1 MTEKMRYVGQP
12 LPMQKSVRLT
22 RGMGRYVGDIP
33 HARSHYA
40 CFARSSHAH
49 ARINSVDVREAL
61 SIPGVVAVYTADDIA
76 PLIKSKYWG
85 GFWEDFGRA
94 DYFPLARSKV
104 RFVGEP
110 IAVVIADSRYHAE
123 DGAELV
129 AVEYDPLPAVVDPA
143 DSLNNPPAKLYE
155 NWEDNVYFHDEFS
168 NGDVAKAFT
177 SAAGSIKRTFTSQR
191 HTGTPLETRGI
202 IADWDPGR
210 EQLVLQWNHQDIFV
224 ARAIVATVLGLP
236 QAQIRITA
244 PDNGGGFGVKLPIYP
259 EEIVC
264 CIATML
270 LGRPVRWIQDRRE
283 DLLTTSQHRDLVAD
297 MEIAYDSGG
306 RILALKGR
314 YLSDAGAYGV
324 PARGNSVEGMMV
336 AQDMLGAYDI
346 TNYEYQLD
354 VVLTNK
360 PPLCVYRGVG
370 QPISIFIMERLLD
383 EVAEATGVDR
393 AEVRRINLVKE
404 DQFPYD
410 SATGYVYEQGSYLEC
425 LDRSLKLV
433 GYEHFPA
440 LQRDMRAQGRYV
452 GLGLAV
458 CNEGL
463 ARGAAWYGKRGVPI
477 SGQEGCSLKID
488 PTGRIVAELGTTS
501 QGQGIETTMRQLVA
515 DQLDVDIDM
524 VTVLMGDTAYPY
536 GAGAWASRQA
546 TLGGTAI
553 VQAAEQMRGKLR
565 NIAAIT
571 LECAV
576 DDLSLADGRVFI
588 KGVPSRGM
596 TIEEIAKVA
605 YFTASD
611 LPRSIEPALEV
622 VSHFDPPDATFS
634 NAAHAAIIEVD
645 PVTGKLDFL
654 KYIIVHDCGRVINP
668 LIVEGQMYGGVAQ
681 GIGGTIHEHLV
692 FDQQG
697 QPLATTFMDYLLPTA
712 YDVPD
717 LVIEHVETPS
727 PLTGLGIKGAGES
740 GTCFAPATIAT
751 GVADALRVPVSSLKL
766 GPSQVFEL
774 IQQAKMAAS

>member
-1 MTEKMRYVGQP
+1 MTETTRYVGQS
-12 LPMQKSVRLT
+12 LPMHKSARLA
-22 RGMGRYVGDIP
+22 RGMGRYVGDLP

-49 ARINSVDVREAL
+49 ARINSVDVSEAL
-61 SIPGVVAVYTADDIA
+61 AVPGVVAVYTAHDIE
-76 PLIKSKYWG
+76 PMIKDKYWG
-85 GFWEDFGRA
+85 GFFEDFSRA
-94 DYFPLARSKV
+94 DYFPLARNKV

-129 AVEYDPLPAVVDPA
+129 AVEYDPLPPVIDVA
-143 DSLNNPPAKLYE
+143 DALNNPPALLYE

-168 NGDVAKAFT
+168 AGDVASAFA
-177 SAAGSIKRTFTSQR
+177 SAAGTIKRTFTSQR

-202 IADWDPGR
+202 LADWDPGR
-210 EQLVLQWNHQDIFV
+210 EQLVLDWNHQDIFV
-224 ARAIVATVLGLP
+224 ARAIVSAVLGLP

-264 CIATML
+264 CVAAML
-270 LGRPVRWIQDRRE
+270 LGRPLRWIQDRFE
-283 DLLTTSQHRDLVAD
+283 DLLTSSQHRDCVAD

-306 RILALKGR
+306 RILGVKGR

-370 QPISIFIMERLLD
+370 QPISIFVMERLFD

-393 AEVRRINLVKE
+393 AEVRRINLVKK

-410 SATGYVYEQGSYLEC
+410 SATGYVYEEGSYLEC
-425 LDRSLKLV
+425 LDRTLKLV
-433 GYEHFPA
+433 GYEQFPA

-452 GLGLAV
+452 GLGLSV

-488 PTGRIVAELGTTS
+488 PTGRIVAELGTTN
-501 QGQGIETTMRQLVA
+501 QGQGIETTMRQVVA

-524 VTVLMGDTAYPY
+524 VSVLMGDTAYPY

-546 TLGGTAI
+546 TLATTAI
-553 VQAAEQMRGKLR
+553 TQAAEQMRGKLR
-565 NIAAIT
+565 NIASLT
-571 LECAV
+571 L
-576 DDLSLADGRVFI
+576 
-588 KGVPSRGM
+588 
-596 TIEEIAKVA
+596 
-605 YFTASD
+605 
-611 LPRSIEPALEV
+611 
-622 VSHFDPPDATFS
+622 
-634 NAAHAAIIEVD
+634 
-645 PVTGKLDFL
+645 
-654 KYIIVHDCGRVINP
+654 
-668 LIVEGQMYGGVAQ
+668 
-681 GIGGTIHEHLV
+681 
-692 FDQQG
+692 
-697 QPLATTFMDYLLPTA
+697 
-712 YDVPD
+712 
-717 LVIEHVETPS
+717 
-727 PLTGLGIKGAGES
+727 
-740 GTCFAPATIAT
+740 
-751 GVADALRVPVSSLKL
+751 
-766 GPSQVFEL
+766 
-774 IQQAKMAAS
+774 

>member
-1 MTEKMRYVGQP
+1 MTETTRYVGQS
-12 LPMQKSVRLT
+12 LPMHKSARLA
-22 RGMGRYVGDIP
+22 RGMGRYVGDLP

-49 ARINSVDVREAL
+49 ARINSVDVSEAL
-61 SIPGVVAVYTADDIA
+61 AVPGVVAVYTAHDIE
-76 PLIKSKYWG
+76 PMIKGKYWG
-85 GFWEDFGRA
+85 GFFEDFSRA
-94 DYFPLARSKV
+94 DYFPLARNKV

-129 AVEYDPLPAVVDPA
+129 AVEYDPLPPVIDVA
-143 DSLNNPPAKLYE
+143 DALNNPPALLYE

-168 NGDVAKAFT
+168 AGDVASAFA
-177 SAAGSIKRTFTSQR
+177 SAAGTIKRTFTSQR

-202 IADWDPGR
+202 LADWDPGR
-210 EQLVLQWNHQDIFV
+210 EQLVLDWNHQDIFV
-224 ARAIVATVLGLP
+224 ARAIVSAVLGLP

-264 CIATML
+264 CVAAML
-270 LGRPVRWIQDRRE
+270 LGRPLRWIQDRFE
-283 DLLTTSQHRDLVAD
+283 DLLTSSQHRDCVAD

-306 RILALKGR
+306 RILGVKGR

-370 QPISIFIMERLLD
+370 QPISIFVMERLFD

-393 AEVRRINLVKE
+393 AEVRRINLVKK

-410 SATGYVYEQGSYLEC
+410 SATGYVYEEGSYLEC
-425 LDRSLKLV
+425 LDRTLKLV
-433 GYEHFPA
+433 GYEQFPA

-452 GLGLAV
+452 GLGLSV

-488 PTGRIVAELGTTS
+488 PTGRIVAELGTTN
-501 QGQGIETTMRQLVA
+501 QGQGIETTMRQVVA

-524 VTVLMGDTAYPY
+524 VSVLMGDTAYPY

-546 TLGGTAI
+546 TLATTAI
-553 VQAAEQMRGKLR
+553 TQAAEQMRGKLR
-565 NIAAIT
+565 NIASLT

-576 DDLSLADGRVFI
+576 EDLSLADGRVFV

-596 TIEEIAKVA
+596 TIEEIARVA

-634 NAAHAAIIEVD
+634 NSAHAAIIEVD

-654 KYIIVHDCGRVINP
+654 KYVIVHDCGRVINP
-668 LIVEGQMYGGVAQ
+668 LIVEGQVYGGWRRASAARSMSTSCLTSK
-681 GIGGTIHEHLV
+681 GSHWRRRSWTI
-692 FDQQG
+692 FC
-697 QPLATTFMDYLLPTA
+697 PPRTTYPTLL
-712 YDVPD
+712 
-717 LVIEHVETPS
+717 
-727 PLTGLGIKGAGES
+727 
-740 GTCFAPATIAT
+740 
-751 GVADALRVPVSSLKL
+751 
-766 GPSQVFEL
+766 
-774 IQQAKMAAS
+774 

>member
-1 MTEKMRYVGQP
+1 
-12 LPMQKSVRLT
+12 
-22 RGMGRYVGDIP
+22 
-33 HARSHYA
+33 
-40 CFARSSHAH
+40 
-49 ARINSVDVREAL
+49 VD
-61 SIPGVVAVYTADDIA
+61 
-76 PLIKSKYWG
+76 
-85 GFWEDFGRA
+85 
-94 DYFPLARSKV
+94 
-104 RFVGEP
+104 
-110 IAVVIADSRYHAE
+110 
-123 DGAELV
+123 
-129 AVEYDPLPAVVDPA
+129 
-143 DSLNNPPAKLYE
+143 
-155 NWEDNVYFHDEFS
+155 
-168 NGDVAKAFT
+168 
-177 SAAGSIKRTFTSQR
+177 
-191 HTGTPLETRGI
+191 
-202 IADWDPGR
+202 
-210 EQLVLQWNHQDIFV
+210 WNHQDIFV
-224 ARAIVATVLGLP
+224 ARAIVSAVLGLP

-264 CIATML
+264 CAAAML
-270 LGRPVRWIQDRRE
+270 LGRPLRWIQDRFE
-283 DLLTTSQHRDLVAD
+283 DLLTTSQHRDCVAD
-297 MEIAYDSGG
+297 MEIAYDSDG
-306 RILALKGR
+306 RILGVKGR

-370 QPISIFIMERLLD
+370 QPISIFVMERLFD
-383 EVAEATGVDR
+383 EVAAATGVDR
-393 AEVRRINLVKE
+393 AEVRRINLIKK

-410 SATGYVYEQGSYLEC
+410 SATGYVYEEGSYLEC
-425 LDRSLKLV
+425 LDRTLELV
-433 GYEHFPA
+433 GYEQFPA

-452 GLGLAV
+452 GLGLSV

-488 PTGRIVAELGTTS
+488 PTGRIVAELGTTN
-501 QGQGIETTMRQLVA
+501 QGQGIETTMRQVVA
-515 DQLDVDIDM
+515 DQFDVDIDM

-546 TLGGTAI
+546 TLASTAI
-553 VQAAEQMRGKLR
+553 MQAAEQMRGKLR
-565 NIAAIT
+565 NIAALT

-576 DDLSLADGRVFI
+576 EDLSLEDGRVFV

-611 LPRSIEPALEV
+611 LPRGIEPALEV

-634 NAAHAAIIEVD
+634 NSAHAAIIEVD

-654 KYIIVHDCGRVINP
+654 KYVIVHDCGRVINP
-668 LIVEGQMYGGVAQ
+668 LIVEGQVYGGVAQ
-681 GIGGTIHEHLV
+681 GIGGTIHEHLM
-692 FDQQG
+692 FDEQG

-717 LVIEHVETPS
+717 LVIEHVETLS
-727 PLTGLGIKGAGES
+727 PLTGLGVKGAGEG

-751 GVADALRVPVSSLKL
+751 GVADALSVPVDCLKL

-774 IQQAKMAAS
+774 IQQSKMTAS

>member
-1 MTEKMRYVGQP
+1 MTETTRYVGQS
-12 LPMQKSVRLT
+12 LPMHKSARLA
-22 RGMGRYVGDIP
+22 RGMGRYVGDLP

-49 ARINSVDVREAL
+49 ARINSVDVSEAL
-61 SIPGVVAVYTADDIA
+61 AVPGVVAVYTAHDIE
-76 PLIKSKYWG
+76 PMIKGKYWG
-85 GFWEDFGRA
+85 GFFEDFSRA
-94 DYFPLARSKV
+94 DYFPLARNKV

-129 AVEYDPLPAVVDPA
+129 AVEYDPLPPVIDVA
-143 DSLNNPPAKLYE
+143 DALNNPPALLYE

-168 NGDVAKAFT
+168 AGDVASAFA
-177 SAAGSIKRTFTSQR
+177 SAAGTIKRTFTSQR

-202 IADWDPGR
+202 LADWDPGR
-210 EQLVLQWNHQDIFV
+210 EQLVLDWNHQDIFV
-224 ARAIVATVLGLP
+224 ARAIVSAVLGLP

-264 CIATML
+264 CVAAML
-270 LGRPVRWIQDRRE
+270 LGRPLRWIQDRFE
-283 DLLTTSQHRDLVAD
+283 DLLTSSQHRDCVAD

-306 RILALKGR
+306 RILGVKGR

-370 QPISIFIMERLLD
+370 QPISIFVMERLFD

-393 AEVRRINLVKE
+393 AEVRRINLVKK

-410 SATGYVYEQGSYLEC
+410 SATGYVYEEGSYLEC
-425 LDRSLKLV
+425 LDRTLKLV
-433 GYEHFPA
+433 GYEQFPA

-452 GLGLAV
+452 GLGLSV

-488 PTGRIVAELGTTS
+488 PTGRIVAELGTTN
-501 QGQGIETTMRQLVA
+501 QGQGIETTMRQVVA

-524 VTVLMGDTAYPY
+524 VSVLMGDTAYPY

-546 TLGGTAI
+546 TLATTAI
-553 VQAAEQMRGKLR
+553 TQAAEQMRGKLR
-565 NIAAIT
+565 NIASLT

-576 DDLSLADGRVFI
+576 EDLSLADGRVFV

-596 TIEEIAKVA
+596 TIEEIARVA

-634 NAAHAAIIEVD
+634 NSAHAAIIEVD

-654 KYIIVHDCGRVINP
+654 KYVIVHDCGRVINP
-668 LIVEGQMYGGVAQ
+668 LIVEGQVYGGVAQ
-681 GIGGTIHEHLV
+681 GIGGTIHE
-692 FDQQG
+692 
-697 QPLATTFMDYLLPTA
+697 PRPAP
-712 YDVPD
+712 
-717 LVIEHVETPS
+717 HV
-727 PLTGLGIKGAGES
+727 
-740 GTCFAPATIAT
+740 
-751 GVADALRVPVSSLKL
+751 
-766 GPSQVFEL
+766 
-774 IQQAKMAAS
+774 